1 MTGSAQSATEAG
13 DTGVGEAKR
22 PSQPAAQTLIRGLTV
37 LRAVAQRPQGLTA
50 TEIATQTGLHPT
62 VVHRLVNTL
71 MAEGFVA
78 RDHRRA
84 LPSRCGAAQP
94 REHLAAHA
102 LVEFAQPHLQR
113 LADQHGGTAVVFVAE
128 QDSVVAVATAV
139 PSQVDYHLAYRKG
152 SRQPLD
158 RGAAPCAIQ
167 AGRPATPEDPDAVRE
182 ARRRGWA
189 VSHGEVEPGAHAVA
203 ATVAH
208 DGDVLDACVTFVSHR
223 RDRVEEATREV
234 LAVAQAIRAF
244 CLGAR

>member
-1 MTGSAQSATEAG
+1 MSGSAQSATEAG
-13 DTGVGEAKR
+13 DAGVVAAKR
-22 PSQPAAQTLIRGLTV
+22 PSQPAAQTLVRGLTV

-50 TEIATQTGLHPT
+50 TEIATQTGLHRT

-71 MAEGFVA
+71 TAEGFVA
-78 RDHRRA
+78 RDTAGHYRPGPELHSLA
-84 LPSRCGAAQP
+84 NMSQP
-94 REHLAAHA
+94 T
-102 LVEFAQPHLQR
+102 LVEFVQPHLQR

-139 PSQVDYHLAYRKG
+139 PSQADYHLAYRKG

-203 ATVAH
+203 ATVAR